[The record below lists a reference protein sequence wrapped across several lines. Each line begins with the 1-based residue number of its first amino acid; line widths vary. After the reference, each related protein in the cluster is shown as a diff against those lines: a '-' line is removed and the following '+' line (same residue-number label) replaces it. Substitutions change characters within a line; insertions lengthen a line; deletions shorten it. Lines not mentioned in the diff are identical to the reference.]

1 VISAPPPGGGTTLCE
16 MLNILNAYP
25 LSKLG
30 FHSAMSLHYLL
41 EAMLFAYTDR
51 NNYLGDP
58 DFIKN
63 PVERLVSEKY
73 AAGIRTKI
81 SDNRATAPEQVQ
93 SDRTSNEGIHTTHYS
108 IVDRYG
114 NAVSVTYTINSYFG
128 TGAIAGKTGFFLN
141 NEMDDFTSKPGVP
154 NSFGLVQ
161 GNANAIAP
169 GKRPLSSMTPTI
181 VTKNGKVFIVTGSPG
196 GSTITTTVLQTI
208 INVIDYGMD
217 IQVAVDAPRI
227 HYQGQPNF
235 VVTEPYA
242 LKSDVVKTLW
252 EMGYRVVPF
261 ITWGAA
267 ESISVNPKT
276 KFIYGANDIRKPGGA
291 AVGN

>member
-1 VISAPPPGGGTTLCE
+1 
-16 MLNILNAYP
+16 
-25 LSKLG
+25 
-30 FHSAMSLHYLL
+30 
-41 EAMLFAYTDR
+41 
-51 NNYLGDP
+51 
-58 DFIKN
+58 
-63 PVERLVSEKY
+63 
-73 AAGIRTKI
+73 
-81 SDNRATAPEQVQ
+81 
-93 SDRTSNEGIHTTHYS
+93 
-108 IVDRYG
+108 
-114 NAVSVTYTINSYFG
+114 
-128 TGAIAGKTGFFLN
+128 
-141 NEMDDFTSKPGVP
+141 MDDFTSKPGVP